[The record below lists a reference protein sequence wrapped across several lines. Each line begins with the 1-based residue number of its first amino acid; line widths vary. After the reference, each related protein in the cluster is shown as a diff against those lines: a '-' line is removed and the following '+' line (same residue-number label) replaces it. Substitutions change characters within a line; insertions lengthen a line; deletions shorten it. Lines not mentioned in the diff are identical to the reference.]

1 MDGGAGNSLRSMS
14 PLIALIAA
22 LYCLSLPQKNDAGH
36 CVTVTV
42 KFTVSCAPPFPA
54 EPIAVVVAYGFS
66 RTIDRRLI
74 HPALPR
80 PGLLYVHAVIF
91 FGWLVF
97 YILQSALVRTR
108 NVRIHKTLGWFGVAL
123 GATIIVLGISTALTM
138 GRYHL
143 HVQHHSLT
151 DSNIG
156 VPLFDITCFA
166 VTFTLS
172 MLWRNRPE
180 FHRRLILLA
189 SAALSAAGWA
199 RFPLLPPGTFYLGVD
214 VLILLG
220 IARDLVVSRRA
231 HKVYVYGIA
240 AFFVGQVLLIAL
252 EAFQPHSFQRFM
264 QLLLG

>member
-1 MDGGAGNSLRSMS
+1 MTSKFRVFLEKYFYFSMS
-14 PLIALIAA
+14 IL
-22 LYCLSLPQKNDAGH
+22 
-36 CVTVTV
+36 
-42 KFTVSCAPPFPA
+42 
-54 EPIAVVVAYGFS
+54 IAVVVAYGFS

-123 GATIIVLGISTALTM
+123 GATIVVLGIFTALTM

-156 VPLFDITCFA
+156 VALFDITCFA

-172 MLWRNRPE
+172 RPM
-180 FHRRLILLA
+180 H
-189 SAALSAAGWA
+189 SLSC
-199 RFPLLPPGTFYLGVD
+199 LPNLC
-214 VLILLG
+214 
-220 IARDLVVSRRA
+220 VSPSGR
-231 HKVYVYGIA
+231 
-240 AFFVGQVLLIAL
+240 
-252 EAFQPHSFQRFM
+252 
-264 QLLLG
+264 

>member
-1 MDGGAGNSLRSMS
+1 MWDLAQQRLTSTPTGN
-14 PLIALIAA
+14 
-22 LYCLSLPQKNDAGH
+22 
-36 CVTVTV
+36 T
-42 KFTVSCAPPFPA
+42 
-54 EPIAVVVAYGFS
+54 
-66 RTIDRRLI
+66 
-74 HPALPR
+74 
-80 PGLLYVHAVIF
+80 
-91 FGWLVF
+91 
-97 YILQSALVRTR
+97 
-108 NVRIHKTLGWFGVAL
+108 
-123 GATIIVLGISTALTM
+123 
-138 GRYHL
+138 
-143 HVQHHSLT
+143 
-151 DSNIG
+151 IG

-240 AFFVGQVLLIAL
+240 AFFVGQVLLIAV